1 LKAFLRRAGCV
12 ISIEENEKEI
22 RRICMG
28 YIILILVVVGLLSL
42 IISYFK
48 QDKIKQVEDQ
58 IEGTSITMMQELY
71 QIKKKLRILEEE
83 VLIENRN
90 K

>member
-1 LKAFLRRAGCV
+1 
-12 ISIEENEKEI
+12 
-22 RRICMG
+22 MG